1 MIGSIVAKRYALAL
15 FQIANE
21 KQLLDQM
28 ELELRTVREVT
39 NNNAEFKALLKTPK
53 ITMENKKQMIQTIF
67 ADLSKDVQN
76 TIIILMER
84 HREEEIPAVAD
95 HFIALA
101 NEAKGTADA
110 VVYSARELTK
120 EEEQSISSTFAS
132 SIGKKSLRMNNI
144 VDENLIGGVKIQI
157 GNRIYDG
164 SVRGKLDRLERKLLG

>member
-39 NNNAEFKALLKTPK
+39 LNNDDFKALLKTPK
-53 ITMENKKQMIQTIF
+53 ISMENKKQMIRTIF
-67 ADLSKDVQN
+67 AGISEDVQN

-84 HREEEIPAVAD
+84 HREEEIAAVAD
-95 HFIALA
+95 HFITLA

-110 VVYSARELTK
+110 IVYSARELTS
-120 EEEQSISSTFAS
+120 EEAASISTTFAS
-132 SIGKKSLRMNNI
+132 SIGKNSLRMNNI
-144 VDENLIGGVKIQI
+144 VDKNLIGGVKIQI

>member
-39 NNNAEFKALLKTPK
+39 LNNDDFKALLKTPK
-53 ITMENKKQMIQTIF
+53 ISMENKKQMIKTIF
-67 ADLSKDVQN
+67 AGLSEDVQN

-84 HREEEIPAVAD
+84 HREEEIAAVAD

-110 VVYSARELTK
+110 IVYSARELTS
-120 EEEQSISSTFAS
+120 EEAASISTTFAA
-132 SIGKKSLRMNNI
+132 SIGKKSLQMNNI
-144 VDENLIGGVKIQI
+144 VDKSLIGGVKIQI

>member
-39 NNNAEFKALLKTPK
+39 LNNADFKALLNSPK
-53 ITMENKKQMIQTIF
+53 ISKENKKQMIKTIF
-67 ADLSKDVQN
+67 AGISEDVQN

-84 HREEEIPAVAD
+84 SRGQEIPGVAT
-95 HFIALA
+95 HFIELA

-110 VVYSARELTK
+110 IVYSARPLSET
-120 EEEQSISSTFAS
+120 EANSISTTFAA
-132 SIGKKSLRMNNI
+132 SIGKKSLQMNNI
-144 VDENLIGGVKIQI
+144 VDETLIGGVKVQI

-164 SVRGKLDRLERKLLG
+164 TLRNKLSRLERKLLG